1 MAEAPKPSSPAAV
14 VRRLLSKLAARIRM
28 MVLSYRDPS
37 MAMFDR
43 HLFGYRGNHSS
54 HDCVLIKSEG
64 MTLPLPHQ
72 VMLARS

>member
-28 MVLSYRDPS
+28 MVLSYQDPS

-43 HLFGYRGNHSS
+43 HLFGYLDNRCS

-64 MTLPLPHQ
+64 MTIRCPI
-72 VMLARS
+72 RSC